1 MCHIPDLVINLD
13 IVLVMTLVITL
24 VIDMVVNPIIDWNN
38 IHQGD
43 TQIIVLNVDLG
54 IVLDINRGLRLGNV
68 VPINDYI
75 DVKVDLID
83 NLVIIPDFALYPCL
97 AYRLCLTY

>member
-38 IHQGD
+38 IRQGD
-43 TQIIVLNVDLG
+43 TQIIVLDV
-54 IVLDINRGLRLGNV
+54 NRGLRLGNV

-83 NLVIIPDFALYPCL
+83 NLVIIPDFTLYPCL
-97 AYRLCLTY
+97 AY